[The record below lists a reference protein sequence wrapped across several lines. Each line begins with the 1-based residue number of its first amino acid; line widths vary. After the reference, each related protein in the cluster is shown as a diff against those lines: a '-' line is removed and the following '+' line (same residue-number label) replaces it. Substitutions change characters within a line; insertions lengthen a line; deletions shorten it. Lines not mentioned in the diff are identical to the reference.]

1 MTFSLSGHAAHGS
14 CLGADGRG
22 RNLYRSRLFR
32 DSDHVDRVIDRSRR
46 YSGSTDGACC
56 RHAASLPT
64 KRRGPLIHRSR
75 DKAEDVPGDTRDV
88 RHVPRRAHQARG
100 CRTRRSS
107 IGTGSSS
114 RYREGSPAVA
124 GAPRRPDRR
133 NAQRAPRCK
142 AGAVVG
148 SAGPDQPHHRNE
160 VRHLGER
167 EFDHLP
173 MGVERCWQSAPDTDG
188 YGAAPLQ

>member
-46 YSGSTDGACC
+46 YSGSTDRTCC
-56 RHAASLPT
+56 RCAASLPT
-64 KRRGPLIHRSR
+64 SAAGGLSTVLGTRLRMFLGIRATCAMSRGR
-75 DKAEDVPGDTRDV
+75 A
-88 RHVPRRAHQARG
+88 RHARG
-100 CRTRRSS
+100 CRTRRL
-107 IGTGSSS
+107 GLGMGSSS
-114 RYREGSPAVA
+114 LYREGSPAVA
-124 GAPRRPDRR
+124 GAPRRFDRR
-133 NAQRAPRCK
+133 NAQRASRCN

-148 SAGPDQPHHRNE
+148 SAGSGQAHHRDE
-160 VRHLGER
+160 VQHLGEL

-173 MGVERCWQSAPDTDG
+173 MGVERCRRSAPT
-188 YGAAPLQ
+188 AAGHGSSPPQ